1 MRIPLIDPKPETYK
15 VDRIRKGQPNIIDK
29 AVEKTDDDT
38 EEKKLKF
45 KSDGAVV
52 PKPSADKIETSEQTS
67 LWKKLQGKRYIK
79 TLKFIDHGDESGE
92 FVEVDFDD
100 NELRSTGESRMFET
114 HRSLRMQKI
123 SDMFS
128 EEDNQK
134 WWFLGTAGLLVAIML
149 GGMYIITNGFDQTIA
164 NAVQQGVKA
173 GLHASGQAAQT
184 AQQGAP
190 GGG

>member
-1 MRIPLIDPKPETYK
+1 MRIPLLDPKPETYK
-15 VDRIRKGQPNIIDK
+15 VDRIKDGQPNIIDK
-29 AVEKTDDDT
+29 AVEQEDEDT

-52 PKPSADKIETSEQTS
+52 PKPSADKISTTEQTS

-92 FVEVDFDD
+92 FVEVDFD
-100 NELRSTGESRMFET
+100 NKELRSSGESRMFET

-123 SDMFS
+123 SNMFS
-128 EEDNQK
+128 EKDNTQVWLAAYLTILALVTVGAMFFVTQGIED
-134 WWFLGTAGLLVAIML
+134 TVA
-149 GGMYIITNGFDQTIA
+149 Q
-164 NAVQQGVKA
+164 AVQQGIEA
-173 GLHASGQAAQT
+173 GLSASDSAST
-184 AQQGAP
+184 AT